1 MLDFGQHRRW
11 DSKKGE
17 LGELCQYEFM
27 LPESDDIRRQPI
39 LREANL
45 ETGMIYLVRL
55 LGVTDYDP
63 NQIVSKK
70 YDFIQFGGYWADDPT
85 GGFFILLPAVV
96 AEQVFKQDSSMRSW
110 GNARNMPK

>member
-11 DSKKGE
+11 DYKKGE

-27 LPESDDIRRQPI
+27 LPESGDIRRQPI

-45 ETGMIYLVRL
+45 ETGTIYLVRL

-85 GGFFILLPAVV
+85 SGFFILLPAVV

-110 GNARNMPK
+110 GNTRNMPK